1 MPLPVPPPGFAAT
14 MGRSQFQAHLL
25 YNRGVRSPG
34 ELESYLAADSRLS
47 NDPFMLPDMD
57 KAVARLRRAVETRE
71 LVAVFGDFDADG
83 LTGTALLVEA
93 LRELDCP
100 VTSYLPDREREGH
113 GLNPGAI
120 DALDARGVKLVVT
133 VDCGVGSNEEI
144 ALAASRGIDTV
155 VTDHHIPPPALPE
168 AAAIVDPSLGESR
181 YPFDGL
187 TGVGLAFKLVEAL
200 WAELGRPYPEH
211 LLDLVALG
219 TVADVGRLGGENRY
233 FVRRGLEI
241 INRSP
246 RPGLEALIAKSRL
259 EPGKIDV
266 EALSFKLIPRLNA
279 AGRLGDPSDSLR
291 LLTASSLDEAE
302 PMVEG
307 LEKQNDQRRRLASE
321 AASEALEQ
329 VEAMNAVPPL
339 IMVKKEGWLPGILG
353 LIAARMV
360 DTYDRPSIAV
370 SVGPEFSRA
379 SARSVPRFDV
389 EHALRLSEGLLE
401 RFGGHP
407 QAAGFTV
414 ATPRLAE
421 LEERLLATASER
433 MDGVQPSPGL
443 RFDCE
448 ISPALLGEPT
458 MSFIDSLSPFGP
470 GNPEPVFLTRRARV
484 VEARRVGKTEA
495 HLRLRVVHGG
505 RGWTAVAFNRG
516 DARIDTGDRVDLVYN
531 ARINEWNGSSSVEL
545 YVLDLR

>member
-1 MPLPVPPPGFAAT
+1 
-14 MGRSQFQAHLL
+14 
-25 YNRGVRSPG
+25 
-34 ELESYLAADSRLS
+34 
-47 NDPFMLPDMD
+47 MLPDMD
-57 KAVARLRRAVETRE
+57 RAVARLRRAVETRE
-71 LVAVFGDFDADG
+71 TVGVFGDFDADG

-100 VTSYLPDREREGH
+100 VTSYLPEREREGH

-120 DALDARGVKLVVT
+120 DALEARGAGLVVT
-133 VDCGVGSNEEI
+133 VDCGVGAREEV
-144 ALAASRGIDTV
+144 ALAASKGIDTV
-155 VTDHHIPPPALPE
+155 VTDHHVPPPTLPE
-168 AAAIVDPSLGESR
+168 AAAVVDPNIGGSR
-181 YPFDGL
+181 YPFDEL

-200 WAELGRPYPEH
+200 WAELGRPRPEH
-211 LLDLVALG
+211 LLDLAALG
-219 TVADVGRLGGENRY
+219 TVADVGRLVGENRY
-233 FVRRGLEI
+233 FVKRGLEI
-241 INRSP
+241 VNRSP
-246 RPGLEALIAKSRL
+246 RPGLEALIARSRL

-291 LLTASSLDEAE
+291 LLTAASRDEAE
-302 PMVEG
+302 PLVAG
-307 LEKQNDQRRRLASE
+307 IEKQNDQRRRLAAE
-321 AASEALEQ
+321 AASDALEQ
-329 VEAMNAVPPL
+329 VKAMDALPPL
-339 IMVKKEGWLPGILG
+339 IVVKKESWRPGILG

-360 DTYDRPSIAV
+360 DTYGRPAIAV
-370 SVGPEFSRA
+370 SVGPDFSRA
-379 SARSVPRFDV
+379 SARSLPRFDV
-389 EHALRLSEGLLE
+389 ERALRSSEGLLE

-421 LEERLLATASER
+421 LEEQLLAAAGE
-433 MDGVQPSPGL
+433 MDGAPPSPGL

-458 MSFIDSLSPFGP
+458 MGFIDSLRPFGH

-484 VEARRVGKTEA
+484 VEARRVGKDEA

-516 DARIDTGDRVDLVYN
+516 DAAIDAGDRVDLVYN
-531 ARINEWNGSSSVEL
+531 ARTNEWNGARRVEL
-545 YVLDLR
+545 FVVDFR